1 MDHLTPETSPVFQ
14 ALRGVVFDWAGTI
27 FDFGSQAPMVAFVE
41 LFRRHGVEI
50 SIEDA
55 RGPMGLPKWLHI
67 QTLGELPHV
76 MAQWAQVHGR
86 SFSDADV
93 DMLYAEFTPM
103 NAESVQHH
111 AELIPGTAELI
122 DRLKS
127 SGIAVG
133 TTTGYNRPIMEKVLP
148 LAKAQGLVPDAV
160 VCADDL
166 AVSRPTPMAMYK
178 CALDLNVWPLTQ
190 MVKVDDTLP
199 GLMEGRHAGCMTV
212 AVMLSGNEAGLT
224 QAEYDAVK
232 ASGDETQLEALRAK
246 VRSRLST
253 ARPDF
258 WVDTVADLWPVLLE
272 ADQRMVRRRLGESF

>member
-1 MDHLTPETSPVFQ
+1 MVQLNSDSPFK
-14 ALRGVVFDWAGTI
+14 ALRGVIFDWAGTI
-27 FDFGSQAPMVAFVE
+27 IDFGSQAPMAAFVE

-86 SFSDADV
+86 SFTDADV
-93 DMLYAEFTPM
+93 DALYAEFTPM
-103 NAESVQHH
+103 NAASVVNHS
-111 AELIPGTAELI
+111 ELIPGTAELME
-122 DRLKS
+122 RLRS
-127 SGIAVG
+127 CGIPVG
-133 TTTGYNRPIMEKVLP
+133 TTTGYNRPIMEIVLP
-148 LAKAQGLVPDAV
+148 LARAQGFVPDAL

-166 AVSRPTPMAMYK
+166 AVSRPTPLAMYK
-178 CALDLNVWPLTQ
+178 CALDLNAWPLTQ

-199 GLMEGRHAGCMTV
+199 GLMEGRHAGCLTV

-224 QAEYDAVK
+224 QSEYDELK
-232 ASGDETQLEALRAK
+232 AEGREAELEALRAR
-246 VRSRLST
+246 VRGRLGT

-258 WVDTVADLWPVLLE
+258 WVDTVADLWPVLIE
-272 ADQRMVRRRLGESF
+272 ADQRMLLRPSPAVTG